1 MVKKKWW
8 LILLLALC
16 LLVLIF
22 IVSYPNEEV
31 KVVFCDVGQG
41 DAILISEGKVQI
53 LIDGGP
59 FSYSWEEYEE
69 LRGLEKEM
77 RGMVFKQKRSPVM
90 DCLDGNMP
98 FWDRKIEAVIATHPD
113 LDHVGGLVSVL
124 ERFEVEKFLWNGEEG
139 GSLAW
144 SEVRRKVEEENIFSR
159 VLMEGNLIRF
169 GKVELKVLSPEKN
182 SGGWEDANEGS
193 LVLLGRIKDGEGEA
207 EVLLM
212 GDATMEVE
220 RRLVWRKI
228 LNEEVDILKAGHHG
242 SKTSSSEELLDR
254 VRPAVVVISA
264 GKNNS
269 YGHPAEEVLERIKER
284 GIEIMKTDRDGE
296 LKWFF
301 D

>member
-1 MVKKKWW
+1 M
-8 LILLLALC
+8 ALC

-22 IVSYPNEEV
+22 IVTYPDEKV
-31 KVVFCDVGQG
+31 KLVFCDVGQG

-69 LRGLEKEM
+69 LRGLEQEMKEV
-77 RGMVFKQKRSPVM
+77 VFKQKRSPVM

-139 GSLAW
+139 KSLAW
-144 SEVRRKVEEENIFSR
+144 SEVKRRMEEENVFSG
-159 VLMEGNLIRF
+159 VLVEGNLIRF
-169 GKVELKVLSPEKN
+169 GKIELEVLSPEKD

-193 LVLLGRIKDGEGEA
+193 LVLLGRIKDGGGEA
-207 EVLLM
+207 KVLLM
-212 GDATMEVE
+212 GDATVEVE
-220 RRLVWRKI
+220 KKLVWRKI
-228 LNEEVDILKAGHHG
+228 LDEEVDILKIGHHG

-269 YGHPAEEVLERIKER
+269 YGHPAEEVLERIEER
-284 GIEIMKTDRDGE
+284 GIEIMRTDIDGE
-296 LKWFF
+296 LGWVF